1 MQRKFK
7 CMVRGGVAALLTLCT
22 PAIAQLPSNSLPVLI
37 TDQRVLAG
45 RYHYEEKS
53 DNFKIDVHLNADHTA
68 LYRITTGPTDS
79 DFIKAEGFWTVEGDV
94 IHIHNRPSPAR
105 LDSSDS
111 PTLDP
116 TVAISGTAAN
126 ADGTP
131 AEGLGVTWPDA
142 AGLYAMSDGRHANR
156 IAEKVPRTKISIVR
170 LADRT
175 VLATFD
181 FDPRT
186 ANSFR
191 FTYHP
196 SDVEP
201 FDIPA
206 IALDP
211 RAQTLEVEVGTAS
224 AKLQRVAG

>member
-7 CMVRGGVAALLTLCT
+7 CEIWGGVAVLIALCT
-22 PAIAQLPSNSLPVLI
+22 PAIAQLPSNSLPVFI
-37 TDQRVLAG
+37 TDQRVLVG

-53 DNFKIDVHLNADHTA
+53 DNFKIDVHLNADNTA
-68 LYRITTGPTDS
+68 PYRITTGPADS
-79 DFIKAEGFWTVEGDV
+79 DFIKAEGFWTVDGGV
-94 IHIHNRPSPAR
+94 IHIHNRPSLAR
-105 LDSSDS
+105 LDPIGS

-116 TVAISGTAAN
+116 KVAISVTATN

-131 AEGLGVTWPDA
+131 AEGLGVTWPNA
-142 AGLYAMSDGRHANR
+142 SGLYAMGDGRHVNR
-156 IAEKVPRTKISIVR
+156 AAEKVPRTRVSIMR

-175 VLATFD
+175 VLAMFD

-224 AKLQRVAG
+224 AKLRRVAD